1 MLMGFIDFI
10 IIVAAV
16 AWFFY
21 DERRFDKEDYLKD
34 VNKLQRLEQEMKDGK
49 SWNQAQRSVDQKY
62 IDEINNAE
70 KQKKNAQHNW
80 SWLSA
85 VGINCPEK

>member
-1 MLMGFIDFI
+1 MLMEFIDFI
-10 IIVAAV
+10 IIGVAV
-16 AWFFY
+16 AWFVY

-70 KQKKNAQHNW
+70 KQNKNA
-80 SWLSA
+80 
-85 VGINCPEK
+85 

>member
-1 MLMGFIDFI
+1 MGFIDFI

-21 DERRFDKEDYLKD
+21 DERKFDKEDYLKD

-49 SWNQAQRSVDQKY
+49 SWNQAQRSVDKKY

-70 KQKKNAQHNW
+70 KQKKNA
-80 SWLSA
+80 
-85 VGINCPEK
+85 

>member
-16 AWFFY
+16 AWFVY
-21 DERRFDKEDYLKD
+21 DERKFDKEDYLKD

-70 KQKKNAQHNW
+70 KKN
-80 SWLSA
+80 
-85 VGINCPEK
+85 VR